1 MGAGRRQEHAREQA
15 KRDAAA
21 EANRM
26 RALQEEQQK
35 AYQSMIDALKPKA
48 VVDTT
53 PKPIQSTLADTRTGV
68 RTARSARQTTTGFA
82 RGLSALRIPLN
93 IGGESGGGLNIG

>member
-1 MGAGRRQEHAREQA
+1 MGAGRRQHHAQEQA
-15 KRDAAA
+15 KRDAAM
-21 EANRM
+21 EADRI
-26 RALQEEQQK
+26 RRQQEESQK
-35 AYQSMIDALKPKA
+35 AYQAMIDTLKPKA